1 MIGSISYWIVGVILD
16 FYPFAL
22 AFVLFFHLSKSL
34 FKGLDRSLILQII
47 NVWTAIAA
55 LAMIFWLPDFS
66 YYSFGDVGEE
76 PEFKIDPDYEWLR
89 IIHIIFSITSI
100 LLPQI
105 FWIKQIRKNIWISIL
120 VMIICSKFLFEIY
133 YSYILDIDLSFS
145 NIFYFRLKEEV
156 KFFVRHNI
164 PSLGFYVLIVLI
176 PYYKIVKSAKYKVPE

>member
-16 FYPFAL
+16 FYPLAL

-66 YYSFGDVGEE
+66 YYSFGDVGEG

-105 FWIKQIRKNIWISIL
+105 FWIKQIRKNIWISI
-120 VMIICSKFLFEIY
+120 
-133 YSYILDIDLSFS
+133 
-145 NIFYFRLKEEV
+145 
-156 KFFVRHNI
+156 
-164 PSLGFYVLIVLI
+164 
-176 PYYKIVKSAKYKVPE
+176 